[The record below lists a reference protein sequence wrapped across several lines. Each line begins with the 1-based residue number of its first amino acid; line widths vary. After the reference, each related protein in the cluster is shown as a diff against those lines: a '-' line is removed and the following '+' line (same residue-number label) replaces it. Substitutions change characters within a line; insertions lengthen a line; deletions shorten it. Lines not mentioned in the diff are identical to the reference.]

1 MNVAML
7 TERRK
12 KPTVVGGKR
21 RKNTTTKIDVE
32 EKVHSSKMTSMN
44 VLRPRAVALLS
55 NNLNNKEYCKII
67 TFL

>member
-12 KPTVVGGKR
+12 KPTVFGGKR
-21 RKNTTTKIDVE
+21 RKNTTTKIDEE

-44 VLRPRAVALLS
+44 ECIETQS
-55 NNLNNKEYCKII
+55 SGSSQQ
-67 TFL
+67 